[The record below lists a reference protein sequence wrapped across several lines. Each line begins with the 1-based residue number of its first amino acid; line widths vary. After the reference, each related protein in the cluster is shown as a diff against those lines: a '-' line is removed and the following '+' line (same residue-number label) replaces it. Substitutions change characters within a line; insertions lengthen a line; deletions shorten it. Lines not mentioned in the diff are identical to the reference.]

1 MGRQKGD
8 RMPKINF
15 TYVTILLKTR
25 LKMPHFVDMNI
36 STDLNQIMK
45 GTWVDILRIMKKAY
59 TSGSR
64 P

>member
-1 MGRQKGD
+1 MGRQEGD
-8 RMPKINF
+8 TIPKIYF
-15 TYVTILLKTR
+15 TYITTLLKTR
-25 LKMPHFVDMNI
+25 LKMPHFVDMKI

-45 GTWVDILRIMKKAY
+45 GTWVDILRIMKNAY